1 MTYCLAFM
9 CEKLYSAYVMK
20 HIFLL
25 LIAFVFSAAC
35 VFAKNINLN
44 PQILAD
50 GSVVIENVKGK
61 IEDRI
66 NIENTTDVKL
76 SITIVGVEKKGKEEI
91 LCETMLSAHEKR
103 YIATEEDDDLDD
115 FVRFRIEVKNASIE
129 YCTAQCEWSDLYLI
143 INKVTVKG
151 SGSAE
156 SLSEN
161 VSAADELL
169 KWKKL
174 LDAGA
179 VTQEEYEAKK
189 KQLLAL

>member
-1 MTYCLAFM
+1 M

-61 IEDRI
+61 IEDRLHV
-66 NIENTTDVKL
+66 ENRTDVAFG
-76 SITIVGVEKKGKEEI
+76 IVVVGIEKKGKETVISE
-91 LCETMLSAHEKR
+91 SFVKAHDGLYLPSSFE
-103 YIATEEDDDLDD
+103 DDLDD
-115 FVRFRIEVKNASIE
+115 FVRFRIEIQNGTVES
-129 YCTAQCEWSDLYLI
+129 CTAQCEWSDLYLI

-156 SLSEN
+156 SLSES

>member
-1 MTYCLAFM
+1 M

-35 VFAKNINLN
+35 VFAKTINLN
-44 PQILAD
+44 PQILSD

-61 IEDRI
+61 VEDRLHV
-66 NIENTTDVKL
+66 ENRTDVAFG
-76 SITIVGVEKKGKEEI
+76 IVVVGIEKKGKETVISE
-91 LCETMLSAHEKR
+91 SFVKAHDGLYLPSSFE
-103 YIATEEDDDLDD
+103 DDLDD
-115 FVRFRIEVKNASIE
+115 FVRFRIEIKNASIE

-156 SLSEN
+156 SLPEN